1 MSSYKQQTSKHQQRL
16 SQIQH
21 GVTVSLHHLG
31 ARTRARP
38 MAVLAAYRKASSRAF
53 GSSYSK
59 SSSPKFVINLHQIS
73 KFNKKQSPKKK
84 WTPPPTPPHP
94 NPQPP
99 SLTSPTH
106 RLRRLLRRLARV
118 RRLLNRQRRGAG
130 AGHGNALRQA
140 VAVSGLGAA
149 PGGGQNDQK
158 INI

>member
-73 KFNKKQSPKKK
+73 KFNKKTIPQKKMDSSSNP
-84 WTPPPTPPHP
+84 TPSQPPTPITHIPHP
-94 NPQPP
+94 SPAPP
-99 SLTSPTH
+99 SPPPCARPASSEPAAAG
-106 RLRRLLRRLARV
+106 RRRWP
-118 RRLLNRQRRGAG
+118 RQCP
-130 AGHGNALRQA
+130 
-140 VAVSGLGAA
+140 A
-149 PGGGQNDQK
+149 PGRRRKRSGCCSWRRSK
-158 INI
+158 

>member
-1 MSSYKQQTSKHQQRL
+1 MV
-16 SQIQH
+16 SQCPCTTLEPAPGPAPWPCWRH
-21 GVTVSLHHLG
+21 TG
-31 ARTRARP
+31 RP
-38 MAVLAAYRKASSRAF
+38 APGPSDPAIANPPALN
-53 GSSYSK
+53 
-59 SSSPKFVINLHQIS
+59 SSSIFIRSQS
-73 KFNKKQSPKKK
+73 STKKQSPKKK
-84 WTPPPTPPHP
+84 WTPPPTPPHL

>member
-1 MSSYKQQTSKHQQRL
+1 
-16 SQIQH
+16 
-21 GVTVSLHHLG
+21 
-31 ARTRARP
+31 

-73 KFNKKQSPKKK
+73 KFNKKNNPQKKNGLL
-84 WTPPPTPPHP
+84 PQPPPHP